1 MILCSRGK
9 FFLWCSSFPPETSAP
24 GSPRNYLNTL
34 VLLGSKQSS
43 VLYPGRAELSFHW
56 QANHRTNGA
65 VGYTY
70 HMRRETLR
78 MNVGSVTKCLIQV
91 DSCHVSFHSDIWV
104 FFDLKR
110 LVWTLHLEAS
120 GVSAHWRCHVRSS
133 HRFSRSSTTG
143 GTSDRGHCWRFVAQ
157 LFLRV
162 GRIYG
167 KVYWDWDV
175 TQPKPPWSTA
185 ICWIFEEFEQQVE
198 HLQMNLSSKKW
209 GETNPEGILSWC
221 IYVLL

>member
-120 GVSAHWRCHVRSS
+120 GVSAHWGCHVRSS

-143 GTSDRGHCWRFVAQ
+143 GTSDRGH
-157 LFLRV
+157 
-162 GRIYG
+162 
-167 KVYWDWDV
+167 
-175 TQPKPPWSTA
+175 P
-185 ICWIFEEFEQQVE
+185 
-198 HLQMNLSSKKW
+198 
-209 GETNPEGILSWC
+209 
-221 IYVLL
+221 